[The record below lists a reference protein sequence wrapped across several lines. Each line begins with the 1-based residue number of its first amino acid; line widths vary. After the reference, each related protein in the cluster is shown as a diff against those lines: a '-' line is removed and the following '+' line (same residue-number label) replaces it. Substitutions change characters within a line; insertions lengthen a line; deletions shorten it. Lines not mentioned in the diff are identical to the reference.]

1 MQLRELQDRTHGFVT
16 FIPLAFHPENTV
28 LDFLKTTPGQLDL
41 RALAVSRLMLDNY
54 PHVKAF
60 WIMITPKIA
69 QLAQSFGADD
79 MDGTV
84 VEEKII
90 HAAGAATDQIFHKDQ
105 IIHMIT
111 ESGRKPV
118 ERDTLYQKVV
128 ELEV

>member
-1 MQLRELQDRTHGFVT
+1 
-16 FIPLAFHPENTV
+16 
-28 LDFLKTTPGQLDL
+28 
-41 RALAVSRLMLDNY
+41 
-54 PHVKAF
+54 
-60 WIMITPKIA
+60 MITPKIA

-90 HAAGAATDQIFHKDQ
+90 HAAGAATDQVFHKDQ

-118 ERDTLYQKVV
+118 ERDTLYENVEEWQPRETIKV
-128 ELEV
+128 

>member
-1 MQLRELQDRTHGFVT
+1 
-16 FIPLAFHPENTV
+16 
-28 LDFLKTTPGQLDL
+28 
-41 RALAVSRLMLDNY
+41 MLDNF

-90 HAAGAATDQIFHKDQ
+90 HAAGAATDQVFHKDQ
-105 IIHMIT
+105 IIHMIK

-118 ERDTLYQKVV
+118 ERDTLYENV
-128 ELEV
+128 EEWQTETAY

>member
-1 MQLRELQDRTHGFVT
+1 M
-16 FIPLAFHPENTV
+16 
-28 LDFLKTTPGQLDL
+28 
-41 RALAVSRLMLDNY
+41 MLDNF

-105 IIHMIT
+105 IIDMIT
-111 ESGRKPV
+111 ESGRSPV
-118 ERDTLYQKVV
+118 ERDTLYEQVEEWKV
-128 ELEV
+128 EVATKV

>member
-1 MQLRELQDRTHGFVT
+1 
-16 FIPLAFHPENTV
+16 
-28 LDFLKTTPGQLDL
+28 LDL
-41 RALAVSRLMLDNY
+41 RALAVSRLMLDNF
-54 PHVKAF
+54 PHIKAF
-60 WIMITPKIA
+60 WIMITPRIA

-90 HAAGAATDQIFHKDQ
+90 HAAGAATDQVFHKDQ

-118 ERDTLYQKVV
+118 ERDTLYENVN
-128 ELEV
+128 ELEVESAY